1 MQQDMLEKLKQYK
14 PGDRVVIIPARHFG
28 VAAVLRHWLREK
40 RMYTKDEVSR
50 LVALVLNGDI
60 SEECDAFYWHCGAE
74 YTTGNTIILET
85 KDTKQ
90 SFIIQIKD
98 VAK

>member
-1 MQQDMLEKLKQYK
+1 MT
-14 PGDRVVIIPARHFG
+14 
-28 VAAVLRHWLREK
+28 
-40 RMYTKDEVSR
+40 YTKDEIAK

-60 SEECDAFYWHCGAE
+60 SEECDGFYVTCNAE

-90 SFIIQIKD
+90 NFIIQIKD
-98 VAK
+98 VRLRM